1 MICCKIMTNYS
12 DKNAQFSLLLKKLE
26 KLGDILCANGS
37 LFFSSEGISVTS
49 KTIKRA
55 FKSSGYNDCYVME
68 YTKENAPQEDDDT
81 NRWLNDHLVHNSF
94 KEYERVNQITL
105 KDISQKLTELDK
117 FVNEMSENQA
127 K

>member
-12 DKNAQFSLLLKKLE
+12 DRNAQFSVLLKKLE
-26 KLGDILCANGS
+26 RLGDILCANGS
-37 LFFSSEGISVTS
+37 LFFSSEDKVVTS

-55 FKSSGYNDCYVME
+55 FKNSGYIME

-81 NRWLNDHLVHNSF
+81 NRWLNDHLVRNSF
-94 KEYERVNQITL
+94 KEYERVNQATL
-105 KDISQKLTELDK
+105 KNISQKLIELDK